1 MIKSHP
7 KSRIVQFHHNSDRA
21 RTLLG
26 KSDSEIILQIEAV
39 EHKEYDFLAEI
50 VKRED
55 YEIRVDE
62 NEEME
67 IDELLK
73 MVKGEIK

>member
-7 KSRIVQFHHNSDRA
+7 KSKIVQFHHTSGRA
-21 RTLLG
+21 KTLFNN
-26 KSDSEIILQIEAV
+26 DSEIILQIEAV

-62 NEEME
+62 N
-67 IDELLK
+67 
-73 MVKGEIK
+73 

>member
-7 KSRIVQFHHNSDRA
+7 KSRIVQFHHNSERA

-26 KSDSEIILQIEAV
+26 NSDSEIILQIEAV

-55 YEIRVDE
+55 YEIIHVF
-62 NEEME
+62 EEVE
-67 IDELLK
+67 HDCQRAD
-73 MVKGEIK
+73 

>member
-7 KSRIVQFHHNSDRA
+7 KSRIVQFHHTSDRA

-26 KSDSEIILQIEAV
+26 NSDSGEIILQIEAV

-62 NEEME
+62 NEE
-67 IDELLK
+67 I
-73 MVKGEIK
+73 